1 MKPQQILPGLPDE
14 YLPRLPCGAQLCT
27 NDSYRV
33 TVEIACTVHAAL
45 IGDVMASLSTQLEHL
60 ELLREEFGVRAA
72 SEKLKLLTT
81 LEHKSLSRSSEVERL
96 HEALCFARA
105 WPDSPILLATV
116 NRMLIEFAD
125 RKDLKRFAGKL
136 ADTGIAGTDIRFRF
150 YFATARWLAE
160 HWGDALHI
168 DWEEFEAGHYLSKQ
182 LKFLALF
189 SERAALEQFIYGA
202 KEWIDRMRGEGETD
216 AVFLISRFSV
226 LRTGESLRETVYEEL
241 DPPFRLSPSATSPAR
256 TLEYVRPKIIQYQKR
271 SISRN
276 GVDLRKAA
284 SMRIRIEFV
293 RRKQATRLVDL
304 AKGAMVSRL
313 RDLDAIAHASVDDVM
328 RVHCKRGIQIVLFGM
343 LPERRYLLE
352 CEYGYL
358 ILKNGVVVGY
368 GTGTGLFG
376 SCQIAFNLFPT
387 YRGMETTELYACVL
401 ATFQRLFNADTFSA
415 DCYQI
420 GADNEEAIDSGAWWF
435 YTRMGFRPRDTEIM
449 KLAKEELR
457 RARKKGYRTAKKTLR
472 RLADY
477 PLFFSLANKRQD
489 VLGTVCTDSVSLGVI
504 DYVSQRFASQREAG
518 VRRCSQELAE
528 SLGVD
533 SIFSLSESEQLMWHR
548 LSPLIAAMGGVATWS
563 KADRNAL
570 VSVIRA
576 KGGVHEAEY
585 ASLFD
590 AHKRLRREIVDF
602 ASNAANNQ

>member
-1 MKPQQILPGLPDE
+1 
-14 YLPRLPCGAQLCT
+14 
-27 NDSYRV
+27 
-33 TVEIACTVHAAL
+33 
-45 IGDVMASLSTQLEHL
+45 MASLGTQLEHL
-60 ELLREEFGVRAA
+60 ESLREEFGVRPA
-72 SEKLKLLTT
+72 SEKLRLLAI
-81 LEHKSLSRSSEVERL
+81 LEHNSLSRSSEVERL

-105 WPDSPILLATV
+105 WPDSPNLLATV
-116 NRMLIEFAD
+116 NRMLKKFAD

-150 YFATARWLAE
+150 YFSTARWLAE

-168 DWEEFEAGHYLSKQ
+168 DWEEFEAAPNLCNQ

-189 SERAALEQFIYGA
+189 SERSALEQFIYDA
-202 KEWIDRMRGEGETD
+202 REWIDRMRGEEETD
-216 AVFLISRFSV
+216 AVFLISRFSA
-226 LRTGESLRETVYEEL
+226 LRAGQSLRETVYEEL

-271 SISRN
+271 SVGRN
-276 GVDLRKAA
+276 GVDLRQAA
-284 SMRIRIEFV
+284 HMRIRIEFV
-293 RRKQATRLVDL
+293 RREQARRLVDL
-304 AKGAMVSRL
+304 AKSAMVSRL
-313 RDLDAIAHASVDDVM
+313 RDLDAFAHASVDDVM

-435 YTRMGFRPRDTEIM
+435 YTRMGFRPRDTEAM
-449 KLAKEELR
+449 ELARAELR
-457 RARKKGYRTAKKTLR
+457 KARKKGYRTAKRTLR
-472 RLADY
+472 RLAKY
-477 PLFFSLANKRQD
+477 PLFFSLASKRQD
-489 VLGTVCTDSVSLGVI
+489 VLGTVCTDSASLAVI
-504 DYVSQRFASQREAG
+504 DYVSQRFGSQREAA
-518 VRRCSQELAE
+518 VRRCSQELADK
-528 SLGVD
+528 LGVD
-533 SIFSLSESEQLMWHR
+533 SISSWSAGEQLMWHR
-548 LSPLIAAMGGVATWS
+548 LCPFIAAMGGIASWS
-563 KADRNAL
+563 KADHEAL
-570 VSVIRA
+570 VDVIRA
-576 KGGVHEAEY
+576 KGGVREAKY
-585 ASLFD
+585 AKLFD
-590 AHKRLRREIVDF
+590 AHNRLRRAVADF
-602 ASNAANNQ
+602 ANNAANNL